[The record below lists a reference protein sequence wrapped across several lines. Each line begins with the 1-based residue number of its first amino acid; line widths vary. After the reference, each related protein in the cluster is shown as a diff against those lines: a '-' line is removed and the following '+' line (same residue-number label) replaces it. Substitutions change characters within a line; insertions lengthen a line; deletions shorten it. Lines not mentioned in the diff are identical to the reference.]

1 MILVLDNYDS
11 FTYNIVQVIGE
22 LGWPVEVYR
31 SDCLTVTEV
40 ESLRPDAVVISPG
53 PGRPRSAGISCELIS
68 KLGGRMPMLG
78 VCLGHQCIAEVLGA
92 RVVRAETPVHGKT
105 DRIYHDTKTIFTGV
119 RNPFVAAR
127 YHSLLVEESS
137 VPDKLEVSAFTE
149 KGEIMG
155 LRCSE
160 LMMEGVQ
167 FHPESIATPLG
178 RKLLEGFMTCYL
190 ADRSPTRRVGSN
202 RVMAGGG

>member
-31 SDCLTVTEV
+31 SDRLTVEEV
-40 ESLRPDAVVISPG
+40 EDLHPDAVVISPG
-53 PGRPRSAGISCELIS
+53 PGRPGSAGISCDVIS
-68 KLGGRMPMLG
+68 RLGGRFPMLG
-78 VCLGHQCIAEVLGA
+78 VCLGHQCMAEVLGA
-92 RVVRAETPVHGKT
+92 RIVRAETPVHGKT

-137 VPDKLEVSAFTE
+137 VPDSLEVSAFTE

-160 LMMEGVQ
+160 LVMEGVQ

-178 RKLLEGFMTCYL
+178 RKLLEGFMSCYL
-190 ADRSPTRRVGSN
+190 ADRKPVHGVVAG
-202 RVMAGGG
+202 RVMVGGG